1 MKHAW
6 FSPNPFDRVTQL
18 MPQMR
23 EIEAAHIAQ
32 LDAFELCPQALAR
45 VQFGGIRREA
55 LQVNSSRG
63 AMRQELL
70 DDVTAVN
77 GGAIPDDDQAA
88 GNLAQEVLQKGDD
101 ITRVHRVILHM
112 EVEFALG
119 RDGTDRGEMIPGI
132 PFLQNW
138 GLAHRGIGAHDTGE
152 WIKPRFVYEDNRLL
166 LGLRPP
172 LMAGQVS
179 SRQRAMAAS
188 SRWRARRAGFCGLQ
202 PIALS
207 RRPT

>member
-1 MKHAW
+1 
-6 FSPNPFDRVTQL
+6 
-18 MPQMR
+18 
-23 EIEAAHIAQ
+23 
-32 LDAFELCPQALAR
+32 
-45 VQFGGIRREA
+45 
-55 LQVNSSRG
+55 
-63 AMRQELL
+63 L

-88 GNLAQEVLQKGDD
+88 GNLAEEVLQKGDD
-101 ITRVHRVILHM
+101 ITRDHRVILRM
-112 EVEFALG
+112 EVEFAFG
-119 RDGTDRGEMIPGI
+119 RDGADRRQMITRI
-132 PFLQNW
+132 PFPQN
-138 GLAHRGIGAHDTGE
+138 GRLADGGIGADDTGE

-166 LGLRPP
+166 LGLRPL